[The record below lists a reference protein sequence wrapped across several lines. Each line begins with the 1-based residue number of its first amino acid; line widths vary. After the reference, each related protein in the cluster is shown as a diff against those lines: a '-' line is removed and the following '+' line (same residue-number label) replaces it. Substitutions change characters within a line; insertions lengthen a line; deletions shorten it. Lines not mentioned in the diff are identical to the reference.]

1 MTTTMSHESEACHA
15 QRDQL
20 SRDIKESILPRAE
33 ADFLLA
39 RLKVASSEGAAAV
52 RRDFDEA
59 MDRERRKALP
69 SWRRRGATTMTQS
82 GVPMNKRIRFFDV
95 A

>member
-1 MTTTMSHESEACHA
+1 MTTTMSHESESCHA
-15 QRDQL
+15 QREQL
-20 SRDIKESILPRAE
+20 SRDIKESILPKAE

-39 RLKVASSEGAAAV
+39 RLKVASSEGAASV

-69 SWRRRGATTMTQS
+69 SWRRRGVSTVTRS
-82 GVPMNKRIRFFDV
+82 GFPMNKRVRFFDV

>member
-1 MTTTMSHESEACHA
+1 MRHESEACKA

-20 SRDIKESILPRAE
+20 ARDIKESILPPSE
-33 ADFLLA
+33 MEFLLA

-52 RRDFDEA
+52 RRDFDDA
-59 MDRERRKALP
+59 MDKERRKALP
-69 SWRRRGATTMTQS
+69 SWRRA
-82 GVPMNKRIRFFDV
+82 GVEVRSRSCCPMDKRVRFFDV

>member
-1 MTTTMSHESEACHA
+1 MNHESAACHI
-15 QRDQL
+15 QREQL
-20 SRDIKESILPRAE
+20 SRDIKESILPLAE
-33 ADFLLA
+33 IDFLLA

-59 MDRERRKALP
+59 MNRERCKALP
-69 SWRRRGATTMTQS
+69 SWRRRGVTTTARA
-82 GVPMNKRIRFFDV
+82 GFPMNKRVRFFDV